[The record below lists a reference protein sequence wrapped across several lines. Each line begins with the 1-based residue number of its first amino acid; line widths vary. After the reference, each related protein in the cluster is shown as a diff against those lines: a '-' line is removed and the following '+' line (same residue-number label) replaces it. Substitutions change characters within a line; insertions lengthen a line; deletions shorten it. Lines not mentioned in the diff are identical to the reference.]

1 MATITGSS
9 AHGNAPMR
17 TNGKP
22 ASEPSVSEDLLRFCL
37 VMTFADK
44 LLERNILSVEEYAA
58 FSVET
63 AQLFALK
70 MPQNPSIP
78 TR

>member
-1 MATITGSS
+1 
-9 AHGNAPMR
+9 MR
-17 TNGKP
+17 TNGKS
-22 ASEPSVSEDLLRFCL
+22 ASEPPVSGNLLRFCL

-63 AQLFALK
+63 AQHFSLK
-70 MPQNPSIP
+70 IPQNPCRS

>member
-1 MATITGSS
+1 M
-9 AHGNAPMR
+9 
-17 TNGKP
+17 
-22 ASEPSVSEDLLRFCL
+22 RFCL
-37 VMTFADK
+37 VMTFADR
-44 LLERNILSVEEYAA
+44 LLERNILSVEEYSA